1 MADNTSHPSLRLR
14 SSEHR
19 VLLVAG
25 DLLASVIAVL
35 SALQLWKLNILRDLV
50 FRGYRPTL
58 TQNVLH
64 EPFWV
69 FLSPSYVDNVLN
81 EFFVRLHIPFW
92 FYFLPLGWVLLM
104 IELYDPHVAASWRR
118 TLHGIEIAAFLGIV
132 AYSLIFITTQDPNAL
147 PRIGVGAFLV
157 IASLLTLGWR
167 ALYIRIYNA
176 PQLKRRVLVVGA
188 GKAGA
193 ALVQTFNKLKPPPFN
208 LIGFIDDDP
217 RKSKRTF
224 EGFPVISSSRR
235 LLQAVE
241 NYRISDIVVAITGEI
256 RGETFQA
263 ILDAQERG
271 IEVTRMP
278 ILYEEMAGRVPV
290 HHLEADWM
298 IRSFTD
304 EMRVSRF
311 YEFVKRSM
319 DILGGLAGLLLFG
332 VSFPFI
338 MIATWMDSGFP
349 IFYGQ
354 TRLGQG
360 GQIFKIYKYR
370 TMYQGAEADG
380 EAKLAVENDP
390 RVTRVGNFLRQ
401 TRLDEL
407 PQFWN
412 ILNGEMSL
420 VGPRAERPELVSE
433 FQKQIPFYRAR
444 LLVKP
449 GLTGWAQINYGYV
462 ANVTETV
469 VKLEYDLYYI
479 KHRSMFMDIM
489 IVLRTIGT
497 VLSRKGR

>member
-1 MADNTSHPSLRLR
+1 MREPS
-14 SSEHR
+14 
-19 VLLVAG
+19 
-25 DLLASVIAVL
+25 
-35 SALQLWKLNILRDLV
+35 
-50 FRGYRPTL
+50 
-58 TQNVLH
+58 
-64 EPFWV
+64 WV
-69 FLSPSYVDNVLN
+69 FLSPSYIDNILS
-81 EFFVRLHIPFW
+81 EFFVKLHIPFW
-92 FYFLPLGWVLLM
+92 FYLLPLGWVLLL
-104 IELYDPHVAASWRR
+104 INLYDPHVAASWRK
-118 TLHGIEIAAFLGIV
+118 TLSGIEIAAIVGFV

-147 PRIGVGAFLV
+147 PRIGVAAFLV

-176 PQLKRRVLVVGA
+176 PLLKRNVLVVGA
-188 GKAGA
+188 GKAGTTLA
-193 ALVQTFNKLKPPPFN
+193 QTFNKLKPPPFN

-217 RKSKRTF
+217 HKSKHTF
-224 EGFPVISSSRR
+224 EGFPIIGTSRR
-235 LLQAVE
+235 LLQVVE
-241 NYRISDIVVAITGEI
+241 NYHVSDIVVAITGEI

-311 YEFVKRSM
+311 YEFVKRLM
-319 DILGGLAGLLLFG
+319 DILGGVVGLLMFG

-338 MIATWMDSGFP
+338 MIATWIDSGFP
-349 IFYGQ
+349 IFYAQ
-354 TRLGQG
+354 TRLGRG
-360 GQIFKIYKYR
+360 GEVFKIYKYR
-370 TMYQGAEADG
+370 TMHRGAEADG
-380 EAKLAVENDP
+380 EARLAVENDP
-390 RVTRVGNFLRQ
+390 RVTRVGKFLRQ

-433 FQKQIPFYRAR
+433 FQRQIPFYRAR

-479 KHRSMFMDIM
+479 KHRSLVTDIM